1 VKLSKLL
8 LVVGIVFVGYWM
20 LTSPGELA
28 RVLEDGVAAVWDLAA
43 ALFNGIIDFLDALQ
57 S

>member
-28 RVLEDGVAAVWDLAA
+28 RVLEDGTAAVWGLAT
-43 ALFNGIIDFLDALQ
+43 ALFNGIIDFLDALR